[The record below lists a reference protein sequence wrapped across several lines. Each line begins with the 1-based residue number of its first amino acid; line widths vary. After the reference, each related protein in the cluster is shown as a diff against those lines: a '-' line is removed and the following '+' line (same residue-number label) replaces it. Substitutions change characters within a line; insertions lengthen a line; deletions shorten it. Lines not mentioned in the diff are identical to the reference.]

1 MTLRTKLILAFLGLS
16 VVPLGLVTLFSYQS
30 SLRAF
35 HRAVEAESDVVAAE
49 MGRRIEFVTADLGRR
64 MDQLVELP
72 ARQADASAEEVPIV
86 AARVLRTPAH
96 VAPILGEAA
105 AFLERLEFV
114 PSVPDRPELPAAAR
128 ARASARAPQ
137 PPRARS
143 PRHPVPAPPPAPPA
157 PAVAPT
163 PAVAAVPAPE
173 KIVVDLERV
182 LADVRAAAAESGN
195 PELADTLLKAIET
208 GVTVGVKG
216 AAIGLRAGADALARE
231 IERKAE
237 ATRQK
242 AAAKAALAGGSL
254 EVPVRHGGKLVGKVN
269 AKLDLDRM
277 LTTALAVTRTDK
289 GEIPFAVDARRQVYT
304 PDPADRVRVKTLVA
318 GASPRQPVR
327 VGDWLVVTRQDP
339 SGLTFGIAKPIGES
353 LRELRRAAGRNLALG
368 LLMIGVA
375 LIGVMPLSERMT
387 RNLRTLNAG
396 VERIAK
402 GDYSARVPVRSRDE
416 FGSLAD
422 AFNRMAHDVEA
433 HQKLVVEQ
441 ERMHREL
448 ELCRQ
453 IQSEML
459 PKDRLRLGL
468 AEVRGVS
475 IPAREVGGDFFNYF
489 LLPGG
494 EIALLVGDV
503 SGKGVSAA
511 LLMAKV
517 QALLRARLPLE
528 PDLPQ
533 LIDIVDREI
542 EASTPGGVYVTLF
555 AGVLDP
561 ATKMLRFVNAGHNP
575 QFVLR
580 AGGGLE
586 RLASTGLPV
595 GLYAG
600 HGYSE
605 RSLTLADGDL
615 LFFYTDGMVEAENE
629 AGDMFSAER
638 LEALLVAEH
647 EKSVDEVLERVERA
661 VREFRGKAEPFDDA
675 TMMALR
681 MDVASKAALV

>member
-1 MTLRTKLILAFLGLS
+1 
-16 VVPLGLVTLFSYQS
+16 
-30 SLRAF
+30 
-35 HRAVEAESDVVAAE
+35 
-49 MGRRIEFVTADLGRR
+49 
-64 MDQLVELP
+64 
-72 ARQADASAEEVPIV
+72 
-86 AARVLRTPAH
+86 
-96 VAPILGEAA
+96 
-105 AFLERLEFV
+105 
-114 PSVPDRPELPAAAR
+114 
-128 ARASARAPQ
+128 
-137 PPRARS
+137 
-143 PRHPVPAPPPAPPA
+143 
-157 PAVAPT
+157 
-163 PAVAAVPAPE
+163 
-173 KIVVDLERV
+173 V
-182 LADVRAAAAESGN
+182 LADVRAATAGAGS
-195 PELADTLLKAIET
+195 PELSDTLLKVIET

-231 IERKAE
+231 LERKAR
-237 ATRQK
+237 AVQQK

-269 AKLDLDRM
+269 AKLDLDRV

-289 GEIPFAVDARRQVYT
+289 GEIPFAIDARRQVYT
-304 PDPADRVRVKTLVA
+304 PDPADKARVRTLVA
-318 GASPRQPVR
+318 GASPSQPVR
-327 VGDWLVVTRQDP
+327 VGDWLVVTRRDP
-339 SGLTFGIAKPIGES
+339 SGLTFGIAKPVGES
-353 LRELRRAAGRNLALG
+353 LRELRRTAGRNLALG

-396 VERIAK
+396 VEQIAK
-402 GDYSARVPVRSRDE
+402 GDYTARVPVRSRDE
-416 FGSLAD
+416 FGSLAA

-441 ERMHREL
+441 ERMRREL

-453 IQSEML
+453 IQTEML

-468 AEVRGVS
+468 GEVRGVS

-489 LLPGG
+489 LLPDG

-511 LLMAKV
+511 LLMARV

-528 PDLPQ
+528 HDLPQ

-542 EASTPGGVYVTLF
+542 DASTPGGVYVTLF

-561 ATKMLRFVNAGHNP
+561 ATKTLRFVNAGHNP

-580 AGGGLE
+580 GGGGLE

-629 AGDMFSAER
+629 AGDMFGAER
-638 LEALLVAEH
+638 LESLLVAEH

-681 MDVASKAALV
+681 MDVGSQAALV